1 MEYAIVLLAALAHAI
16 WDGLVKNSEDKLLSL
31 TFVRFIGMIFG
42 LTVIATQP
50 SMDMSILPYVL
61 LASSVHFVY
70 FYCLINTYKLG
81 DFSQVYPISR
91 GLAPMLV
98 LFFCV
103 FVVQDN
109 LNSWQIFGTLLIC
122 AGLMYLAVSKRTIL
136 IAPLIFAVATAFCI
150 AGYTLVSGM
159 GVRLSES
166 FLVYAGWLEVVTGA
180 GVLIFSFIRRGK
192 KIVVYGFRHWKHGS
206 LTGVLS
212 IGGYTAALWA
222 MTKLPI
228 SSVAVLRET
237 SIIFAALI
245 GGYVLKEKFA
255 FTRVFASTVVV
266 TGIACLILNGYT
278 IQK

>member
-16 WDGLVKNSEDKLLSL
+16 WNGLVKNSEDKLLSL
-31 TFVRFIGMIFG
+31 TFVRFIGMILG
-42 LTVIATQP
+42 LSVIATQP

-61 LASSVHFVY
+61 LASSIHFVY

-98 LFFCV
+98 LFV
-103 FVVQDN
+103 GLFVLQDN
-109 LNSWQIFGTLLIC
+109 LTRWQVIGTILIC
-122 AGLMYLAVSKRTIL
+122 AGLMYLAMSKRTISL
-136 IAPLIFAVATAFCI
+136 APFIFAVATAFCI
-150 AGYTLVSGM
+150 AGYTLVSGV

-166 FLVYAGWLEVVTGA
+166 FLVYAGWLEVVTGT

-192 KIVVYGFRHWKHGS
+192 ETVVYGIRNWKHGS
-206 LTGVLS
+206 LTGILS
-212 IGGYTAALWA
+212 IGGYSAALWA

-245 GGYVLKEKFA
+245 GGFVLKEKFA
-255 FTRVFASTVVV
+255 FSRIFASTIVV
-266 TGIACLILNGYT
+266 TGIACLVLNGN
-278 IQK
+278 IM